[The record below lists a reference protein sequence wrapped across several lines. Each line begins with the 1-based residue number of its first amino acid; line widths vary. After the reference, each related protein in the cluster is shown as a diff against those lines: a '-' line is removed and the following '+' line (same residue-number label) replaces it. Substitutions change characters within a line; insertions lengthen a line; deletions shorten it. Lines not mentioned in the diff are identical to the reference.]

1 MQQPKPMS
9 PWQSWAYDVQRKLH
23 EQQASIE
30 KLEER
35 ISTLCEQIKQLEARP
50 AYNIES
56 IEYHFDQLKVES
68 LEGTL
73 NIGMT
78 APGTDGETFP
88 GTIEQLSTAT
98 PATPAAPEVFPSS
111 SPAIVPQTGPT
122 ADVTEEMNRYLDTEA
137 VAKLKNYE
145 NEFGLPLDPYHERI
159 IIEDIRKQMPSRVE
173 YYINQQNKGQN
184 GKTNGAEDGAI
195 KDAVLAKTIRDTDA
209 ALLAYMNQLQTGKP
223 ASGGM
228 A

>member
-1 MQQPKPMS
+1 MQEPRPMS

-35 ISTLCEQIKQLEARP
+35 ISALCDQIKQLEARP

-98 PATPAAPEVFPSS
+98 PEVFPSS

-122 ADVTEEMNRYLDTEA
+122 ADITEEMNRYLDSEA
-137 VAKLKNYE
+137 PAKLKNYE
-145 NEFGLPLDPYHERI
+145 NEFCLPLDPYHRRI

-173 YYINQQNKGQN
+173 YYINQQSKGQN
-184 GKTNGAEDGAI
+184 GKTNGTDDGAL
-195 KDAVLAKTIRDTDA
+195 KEAVLSKTIRDTDA
-209 ALLAYMNQLQTGKP
+209 ALLAYMNQLRTGTP